1 MNDIEVFVF
10 KRNGKPQVTDREL
23 VVHQAGTSDRASL
36 VFTLQPR
43 YRPET
48 SGGTFFES
56 DDENDDGIDVAPD
69 EGKRSSSK
77 AFLTQWREERDG
89 TKLHLPRAYPSG
101 VPQFVLGEKDTPV
114 DWRVVSIEPKD
125 ASTYNVLY
133 AAMVSGREISV
144 RVRDTPEKVQR
155 YIGVVRSVSDAV
167 ILETGGTAIS
177 FPLSHVVYAS
187 VGDPDILDKEGL
199 LWNPSNKVKTLV
211 VPSYVPERPL
221 KASFPSPVGIYFRAS
236 LLTSALA
243 WVGPRASAKLSHSFT
258 ITNDNQFDVPCE
270 SLVLDFQPVIM
281 PKVPRH
287 RVRRHYERS
296 LVAVRAVAE
305 SRSEEED
312 GEENEAPTAHAE
324 RFRQHYPIELI
335 STANSKQM
343 YVANTSAVEVGCAL
357 VLFTEQNLRPFV
369 ILKNADRAVAVPSGY
384 VFFGTPSVARAKF
397 DTPVRPGQ
405 AQRVEELEGISE
417 LPLRIK
423 SSASKTLKKTAGERI
438 SSSRQRFTEQRTL
451 KTELEVVELCCV
463 TISPEA
469 LWRVEHFSE
478 DVVDVASVQIKFFDS
493 NKEPVREMQ
502 WQGRSGTGA
511 LAGPKPNAVPEPS
524 AWRVPPMEKLV
535 RKHTSAATE
544 ASAFD
549 PLVISVQLQPGET
562 RVKIV
567 SEYCVTFIDLP
578 EEY

>member
-10 KRNGKPQVTDREL
+10 KRNGKSQGTSREL
-23 VVHQAGTSDRASL
+23 VVHHAGTRDSASL

-43 YRPET
+43 YKPEAA
-48 SGGTFFES
+48 GGTFFES
-56 DDENDDGIDVAPD
+56 DDENDDGVDVAPD
-69 EGKRSSSK
+69 EGKTSGAK
-77 AFLTQWREERDG
+77 ALLTQWREERDG
-89 TKLHLPRAYPSG
+89 TKLHLPRAYLSG
-101 VPQFVLGEKDTPV
+101 VPQFVLGEKDAPV

-187 VGDPDILDKEGL
+187 VGDPDILGKEGL

-221 KASFPSPVGIYFRAS
+221 KASFASPVGIYFRAS
-236 LLTSALA
+236 LLTAALV
-243 WVGPRASAKLSHSFT
+243 WVGPRARAELSHSFT

-270 SLVLDFQPVIM
+270 SLALDFQPVIM

-296 LVAVRAVAE
+296 LMTARSVAE
-305 SRSEEED
+305 SRSEVEGEGED
-312 GEENEAPTAHAE
+312 EAPTAHAE
-324 RFRQHYPIELI
+324 RFRQHYPLDLI

-343 YVANTSAVEVGCAL
+343 YVAKTSPVEIGCAL
-357 VLFTEQNLRPFV
+357 LLFNEDNLRPFV

-397 DTPVRPGQ
+397 DTSVRPGQ

-417 LPLRIK
+417 LPLRIR
-423 SSASKTLKKTAGERI
+423 STASKTLKKTAGERI
-438 SSSRQRFTEQRTL
+438 SNNSQRFTEQRTL
-451 KTELEVVELCCV
+451 KTELEVVEPCCV

-469 LWRVEHFSE
+469 LWRIEHFGE
-478 DVVDVASVQIKFFDS
+478 EVAGVASVQIKFFDS
-493 NKEPVREMQ
+493 NKKPVREMQ
-502 WQGRSGTGA
+502 WQSRSGTGA
-511 LAGPKPNAVPEPS
+511 LAGPKANAVPEPS

-549 PLVISVQLQPGET
+549 PLVISVQLQPGEM

-567 SEYCVTFIDLP
+567 SEYRVTFIDSP
-578 EEY
+578 ENY